1 MKIASWKSVAI
12 LALIVLPLGAMA
24 QGKPTGKDTG
34 KPKPP
39 SAAPSSLDESLKQAP
54 KLDAKLVPLDKAF
67 TAAAAKLKK
76 SPKDAAAKKAY
87 VTAAYTYGSAAEY
100 SDTLSPRIRYRAALL
115 LYRKA
120 LAVDPKHK
128 ESLAEK
134 QKIEDIYKTMPGGI
148 PK

>member
-1 MKIASWKSVAI
+1 MKITIWKSVAI
-12 LALIVLPLGAMA
+12 LGMIVLPLGAMA
-24 QGKPTGKDTG
+24 QGKPAVKDTG

-39 SAAPSSLDESLKQAP
+39 AAAPSSLDEALKQAP
-54 KLDAKLVPLDKAF
+54 KLDAKLVPLDKAYA
-67 TAAAAKLKK
+67 TAATKLKK

-100 SDTLSPRIRYRAALL
+100 SETLSPKIRYRAALL

-134 QKIEDIYKTMPGGI
+134 QKIEDIYKGMPGGI